1 MNGADIRIGNVSVI
15 TTNVLDQAAEDY
27 VENMMQRVKKIAD
40 ACGMEVPEGIRQAL
54 TESVLAIQL
63 AERNRLREQMRQD
76 F

>member
-1 MNGADIRIGNVSVI
+1 MTEIKIGNVSVI
-15 TTNVLDQAAEDY
+15 TTNILDQTAEDY
-27 VENMMQRVKKIAD
+27 VENIMKRVKKIAD
-40 ACGMEVPEGIRQAL
+40 SCGIDIPDGIRQTI